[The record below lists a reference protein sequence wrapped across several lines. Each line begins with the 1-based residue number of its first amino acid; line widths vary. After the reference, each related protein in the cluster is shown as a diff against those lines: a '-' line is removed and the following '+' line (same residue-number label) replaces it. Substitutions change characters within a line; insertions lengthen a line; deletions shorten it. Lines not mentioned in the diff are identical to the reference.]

1 MRRSTSLTIRA
12 MAVCAALATP
22 AYAQVMCPMGA
33 IEVGDT
39 QDEVLAMCGPPVS
52 VQEWDQ
58 TRVAEADLP
67 DGTFVEPLVV
77 VPQPEW
83 VYNFGPTRFIV
94 LVLFENGVV
103 SALRTGDVPPPPP
116 MERDIPDA

>member
-1 MRRSTSLTIRA
+1 MRRSTALVIG
-12 MAVCAALATP
+12 MVGFCAALTTP
-22 AYAQVMCPMGA
+22 APAQVMCPMGA
-33 IEVGDT
+33 IEIGDS
-39 QDEVLAMCGPPVS
+39 QDEVLAMCGPPTS

-67 DGTFVEPLVV
+67 DGTFVEPLIV

-83 VYNFGPTRFIV
+83 VYNFGPTRFVV

-103 SALRTGDVPPPPP
+103 SDLRTGDVPPPPP
-116 MERDIPDA
+116 LERDIPDA

>member
-1 MRRSTSLTIRA
+1 MRWRA
-12 MAVCAALATP
+12 LVLGLCALCGPLALPTA
-22 AYAQVMCPMGA
+22 AQVMCPMGA
-33 IEVGDT
+33 IEVGDS
-39 QDEVLAMCGPPVS
+39 QDEVLAMCGPPTS

-103 SALRTGDVPPPPP
+103 CDIRTGDVPPPPP
-116 MERDIPDA
+116 MERDIPNA

>member
-1 MRRSTSLTIRA
+1 MRDRA
-12 MAVCAALATP
+12 LIMGICGLLATI
-22 AYAQVMCPMGA
+22 AISADGQIMCPMGA

-39 QDEVLAMCGPPVS
+39 QDQVLAMCGPPTL

-67 DGTFVEPLVV
+67 DGTFVEPLIV

-83 VYNFGPTRFIV
+83 VYDYGPTRFV
-94 LVLFENGVV
+94 FFVRFENGVV
-103 SALRTGDVPPPPP
+103 SGLQTGNVPPPPAL
-116 MERDIPDA
+116 ERDIPDA